1 MLEKIVLVPDHCL
14 SFYFKMF
21 HGIQIIAPV
30 SGNCSKYLVSCEV
43 CVKVSQTINEPSQKS
58 RTKKKKKNAVM
69 MDSARQAV
77 NISLRATLTDVIPRD
92 IVVAGIMS
100 KTPTYYLVRVKH
112 PETSQP
118 KDRRKTTEN

>member
-43 CVKVSQTINEPSQKS
+43 CVKVFQTINEPSQKS
-58 RTKKKKKNAVM
+58 RNEKKKTKKNATN
-69 MDSARQAV
+69 MDRAMVNQRNHVLRQYSKCSAGDAHFC
-77 NISLRATLTDVIPRD
+77 I
-92 IVVAGIMS
+92 
-100 KTPTYYLVRVKH
+100 
-112 PETSQP
+112 
-118 KDRRKTTEN
+118 